1 MNGGGAGSTGAG
13 KGTTDKTKSAIAKR
27 RLQVKAELKQTLP
40 HKFKA
45 IIRDENGKPKTITI
59 HIENEDYKHLAY
71 NIVDKKVIAS
81 TKVKKLNKQLNNSY
95 FKKTSEL
102 YKDRPDDN
110 IDKFHYLKVRGRR
123 IYFNIARYKY
133 ERKGKRKGTF
143 YYKYRLHAI
152 TKNCK

>member
-1 MNGGGAGSTGAG
+1 MHLYIADTVLTDDISLSG
-13 KGTTDKTKSAIAKR
+13 KLPTCIKTDTFLLGIA
-27 RLQVKAELKQTLP
+27 AEHISCLF
-40 HKFKA
+40 HA
-45 IIRDENGKPKTITI
+45 AGKPKTITI